1 MPRFD
6 AVAAVVV
13 ERVLGT
19 CPKALRRRHKERV
32 GLVLKGKF
40 KVLIFLLLRCGFHFT
55 RVADTRCNDDKIEL
69 FPWKAGG
76 FFFRS

>member
-6 AVAAVVV
+6 AVAVVVV

-32 GLVLKGKF
+32 GLVLKREF
-40 KVLIFLLLRCGFHFT
+40 IYDLRLRHQGMQ
-55 RVADTRCNDDKIEL
+55 RRQN
-69 FPWKAGG
+69 
-76 FFFRS
+76 